1 MDIAIPALLLLVL
14 SHRTLPSGKCHCMH
28 TSHLKQIIFVF
39 ITAIGLTLSAC
50 NEEPSSENGIQ
61 QSLDSLLVD
70 LKIATMGSNVEG
82 LEAVI
87 SAAGRIRPTAQ
98 AQIQSK
104 NLLLSTAKEKLA
116 HLQFQTL
123 SAKSTATLPMF
134 TLAENQAIQVALL
147 RGAAKAL
154 SQVAQEEQLLSETI
168 ASAQDSKRDHFNDQ
182 LTLANSELLS
192 QESTS
197 LESRGRAELLRE
209 EADGLLNDAENA
221 GLIEGHSTYKSGV
234 KKMRKSQRADLT
246 AADIELQSQMHT
258 KPLRDEARA
267 ELEAIASILNGMDH
281 TEDLLKQL
289 QSTTVQNA
297 SDLRELA
304 DEFDTKTAETMNT
317 AIAQSTNIKQEWN
330 ALSTLIQDA
339 MRGSGQ
345 SRGASREAKQTAGI
359 WKLDLEWSLGQVE
372 EAKRAFLIEEGRT
385 IQTLI
390 EHGIVASSAKW
401 RELAESNQAEV
412 EQATISALSAFENAK
427 QLASNAGQQGATLIG
442 QLDRRMTILNGDT
455 PAPAPATEI
464 ETEGSTSPSTWSDGS
479 GFDTPQA
486 LVTAYNSSSDIGAL
500 DGTSPVVDLLQ
511 FYTFEDEQASQLIT
525 FVNNALQS
533 TGNLLIAIRNSL
545 GEDAVNQFLA
555 MHPTQSATFVMAI
568 EPSSVVQVNE
578 SEATATEVSGKQV
591 RLRLTPSGW
600 KIALAASDDPEAA
613 MAFTM
618 MTEMLAPIFK
628 AMNSITE
635 QVNNGQITSVE
646 QINEVMMSQM
656 ENMNPF

>member
-1 MDIAIPALLLLVL
+1 
-14 SHRTLPSGKCHCMH
+14 MH
-28 TSHLKQIIFVF
+28 TSHLKQVLFVF

-104 NLLLSTAKEKLA
+104 TLLLSTAKEKLA
-116 HLQFQTL
+116 HLQFQIL
-123 SAKSTATLPMF
+123 SAKTTATLPMF
-134 TLAENQAIQVALL
+134 ALAENQAIQVALL

-168 ASAQDSKRDHFNDQ
+168 ASAQDSKRDHFNEQ

-197 LESRGRAELLRE
+197 LKSRDKAETLRG
-209 EADGLLNDAENA
+209 EADGMLNDAENA

-246 AADIELQSQMHT
+246 AAEIELQSQMHT

-267 ELEAIASILNGMDH
+267 ELEAIASILNGMEH
-281 TEDLLKQL
+281 TEELLKQL

-297 SDLRELA
+297 SDFRELA
-304 DEFDTKTAETMNT
+304 DELDTKTAETMNG

-345 SRGASREAKQTAGI
+345 GRDASREAKQTAGI

-385 IQTLI
+385 IQSLI
-390 EHGIVASSAKW
+390 EHGIVVSSGKW

-412 EQATISALSAFENAK
+412 EQSTISAISAFENAK
-427 QLASNAGQQGATLIG
+427 QLASNAGQQGAALIG
-442 QLDRRMTILNGDT
+442 QLDRRMAILNGDA
-455 PAPAPATEI
+455 PAPAPVTESAENFLPI
-464 ETEGSTSPSTWSDGS
+464 TSGGTG
-479 GFDTPQA
+479 GFDTPLA
-486 LVTAYNSSSDIGAL
+486 LVVAYNASTDIGAF
-500 DGTSPVVDLLQ
+500 DGTTPVVDLFQ
-511 FYTFEDEQASQLIT
+511 FYQFEDEQASKLIT

-555 MHPTQSATFVMAI
+555 MNPTQSAKFVMAI
-568 EPSSVVQVNE
+568 EPSSVIQVNDN
-578 SEATATEVSGKQV
+578 EATATEVSGKQV
-591 RLRLTPSGW
+591 RMRLTPGGW
-600 KIALAASDDPEAA
+600 KIILAASDDPEAA

-618 MTEMLAPIFK
+618 MTEMLTPMFE